1 MRISV
6 LKETDPRERRVALVP
21 ESVKKLVGAGHEVV
35 VERGAGAGAFFPD
48 AQYEAAGAALVD
60 GAAAAVR
67 GAQILA
73 KVQRPANGE
82 VALLDEGASLVC
94 LMQPAQSAELLQQL
108 AARKITAFALELVPR
123 ITRAQSMDV
132 LSSQATIA
140 GYKAVLL
147 GAAQSSR
154 LLPMLTTAA
163 GSITPAKCFV
173 IGAGVAGLQAIA
185 TARRLGAVVSA
196 FDIRPAAREQV
207 QSLGATF
214 VAAELVAAGA
224 ETAGGYAK
232 EQSQDEQART
242 AAALAKHIK
251 DVDLVVS
258 TASVPGRPA
267 PKLITEEMVASMRP
281 GSVIVDLAAESGG
294 NCALTRPGE
303 TVVVH
308 DVTIMGPLNIPA
320 SVPFHASQMLS
331 KNVLTFLQHVT
342 KDGALTVDL
351 ADEIT
356 GAMAVTHA
364 GEVRRK

>member
-1 MRISV
+1 MRIGI
-6 LKETDPRERRVALVP
+6 LKETAEREHRVVLVP
-21 ESVKKLVGAGHEVV
+21 ESVKTLVAAGHEVV
-35 VERGAGAGAFFPD
+35 VERGAGMRAHFPD
-48 AQYEAAGAALVD
+48 ALYTARGATIVD
-60 GAAAAVR
+60 DAAAAAR
-67 GAQILA
+67 GAHVVA
-73 KVQRPANGE
+73 KVQRPTLDEAS
-82 VALLDEGASLVC
+82 LLDEGSALVSL
-94 LMQPAQSAELLQQL
+94 LQPAQSAELLARL
-108 AARKITAFALELVPR
+108 AERRVTAFALELVPR

-147 GAAQSSR
+147 GAAQAAR

-163 GSITPAKCFV
+163 GTITPAKAFV

-207 QSLGATF
+207 QSLGASF
-214 VAAELVAAGA
+214 VAAEQVAAGA
-224 ETAGGYAK
+224 ETAGGYAR
-232 EQSQDEQART
+232 EQSADEQART
-242 AAALAKHIK
+242 AQALANHIK
-251 DVDLVVS
+251 DMDLVVS

-267 PKLITEEMVASMRP
+267 PRLISEEMVASMRP
-281 GSVIVDLAAESGG
+281 GSVIVDLSAENGG

-303 TVVVH
+303 TIVVN
-308 DVTIMGPLNIPA
+308 DVVIIGPLNLPA

-342 KDGALTVDL
+342 KEGALSVDV

-364 GEVRRK
+364 GEVRRS

>member
-1 MRISV
+1 MRIGI
-6 LKETDPRERRVALVP
+6 LKETSERERRVVLVP
-21 ESVKKLVGAGHEVV
+21 DSVKTLVKAGHEVV
-35 VERGAGAGAFFPD
+35 VERGAGARAYFPD
-48 AQYEAAGAALVD
+48 ARYEAAGATIVD
-60 GAAAAVR
+60 DAGAVCR
-67 GAQILA
+67 GSQVVA
-73 KVQRPANGE
+73 KVQRPTLDEAACLDEGSIL
-82 VALLDEGASLVC
+82 VALL
-94 LMQPAQSAELLQQL
+94 QPAQSADIL
-108 AARKITAFALELVPR
+108 AKLAERGVTAFALELVPR

-147 GAAQSSR
+147 GATQAAR

-163 GSITPAKCFV
+163 GSITPARAFV

-207 QSLGATF
+207 QSLGASF
-214 VAAELVAAGA
+214 VAAELIAAGA
-224 ETAGGYAK
+224 ETKGGYAR
-232 EQSQDEQART
+232 EQSADEQART
-242 AAALAKHIK
+242 AQALANHIN
-251 DVDLVVS
+251 DMDLVIT

-281 GSVIVDLAAESGG
+281 GSVIVDIAAEGGG
-294 NCALTRPGE
+294 NCVLTCPGD

-308 DVTIMGPLNIPA
+308 DVTIMGPLNVPA

-342 KDGALTVDL
+342 KDGTLTVDVV
-351 ADEIT
+351 DEIT

-364 GEVRRK
+364 GEVRSS